1 AKNLLEMG
9 VAVTINTDNMTM
21 ARVTLDDE
29 YDHCLN
35 EMGFEYNDL
44 IRMNINSVRAS
55 FMKKEKKDALIK
67 ELESY
72 LI

>member
-1 AKNLLEMG
+1 
-9 VAVTINTDNMTM
+9 MTM

-72 LI
+72 LK